1 MAMKILTLKTVAAAI
16 LAITLTA
23 GAASWAYAGSCT
35 TTCYGSGSYR
45 TCNTYCW

>member
-1 MAMKILTLKTVAAAI
+1 MATKILTLKTVAAAI

-23 GAASWAYAGSCT
+23 GAASWAYAGQCQ

-45 TCNTYCW
+45 TCNTNCW